1 MRGLFFYYRQ
11 NYVIY
16 KGMGNRKK
24 SIINQIMLTV
34 IVSVWK
40 YKNLHNFPLNAAAQ
54 KSYFAIC
61 RLGSVLRWARCIRG
75 ISKSLGSTIKCE
87 HSETCFRFSL
97 GIDSTTLILPFPPAA
112 SFSNIVISRTLPEE
126 SYGVARFFW
135 CDFSKSEFGM
145 RR

>member
-1 MRGLFFYYRQ
+1 
-11 NYVIY
+11 
-16 KGMGNRKK
+16 
-24 SIINQIMLTV
+24 MLTG

-40 YKNLHNFPLNAAAQ
+40 YKNLHNFLLNAAAQ

-97 GIDSTTLILPFPPAA
+97 GKDSTTLILPFPPAA

-145 RR
+145 DEEVANHVMYPIKFENRMTSFEVLRKLANHD